1 MHTCRIKALRETK
14 YIKAK
19 KNLATLTELTI
30 QAQQLA
36 PSFCLLSLVQQQI
49 QKKEK
54 WSMLNLFLLY
64 WEIFNPLLL
73 FHAWLSIF
81 AFLRIFI
88 NLFGVQRF
96 CVVMQSG
103 VSVKDH
109 VAQKGAEKN
118 CAK

>member
-1 MHTCRIKALRETK
+1 
-14 YIKAK
+14 
-19 KNLATLTELTI
+19 
-30 QAQQLA
+30 
-36 PSFCLLSLVQQQI
+36 
-49 QKKEK
+49 
-54 WSMLNLFLLY
+54 MLNLFLLY

-81 AFLRIFI
+81 ACLRMFI

-109 VAQKGAEKN
+109 VAQKRVQRKTVLSKSSSKPKN
-118 CAK
+118 LTV